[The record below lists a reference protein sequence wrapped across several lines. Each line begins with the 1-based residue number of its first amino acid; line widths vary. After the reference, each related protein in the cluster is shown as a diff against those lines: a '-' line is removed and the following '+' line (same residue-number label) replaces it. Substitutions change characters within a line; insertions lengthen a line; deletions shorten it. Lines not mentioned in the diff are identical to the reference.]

1 MKIFVLIT
9 CIIEFLAGLVLLFAP
24 TVVPELQDANELS
37 LGWARM
43 YGAAALGLSY
53 FAFQVWRKFESADL
67 VMAFLQTFT
76 IFHTGVFVAAERAF
90 RLGGFANPGI
100 YILHLLL
107 AIATVSF
114 LYQMRKK
121 QRA

>member
-9 CIIEFLAGLVLLFAP
+9 CIIEFLAGVALLFAP
-24 TVVPELQDANELS
+24 TIVPELKEASELS

-53 FAFQVWRKFESADL
+53 FAFQVWRKFESSDL

-90 RLGGFANPGI
+90 RLGGFNTPAV
-100 YILHLLL
+100 YILHLVL
-107 AIATVSF
+107 AIATAHF

-121 QRA
+121 QPA